1 MILEPIIRAKLAN
14 FKKTYECTLP
24 DDQAFER
31 FVNWVLLERHQP
43 SAFTSDPDLIEN
55 VCIGGD
61 NDTGIDGLCIKINGI
76 IIKSL
81 TEATELA
88 KSLNRINIDFIFIQ
102 SKNKNSFKQSEYN
115 QFLTGIKDFV
125 GPKQYQPQNKKLQ
138 EWQKIKNYL
147 MSDDCCSKWADNP
160 TLYVYYV
167 FLGDGV
173 GSQHIKASERR
184 FVDEIKQFNTYG
196 SINIENINSTKLKK
210 YCEENDNKYDAH
222 INVLETCSFF
232 GENEQ
237 ISGIDSNSTVAICR
251 ASELL
256 KLLVSEDGLLR
267 KGIFDDNV
275 RDFQGETSINNEIYE
290 TIKNTPSNFVLYNN
304 GITIV
309 CENII
314 TNGKNLVI
322 KNPRIVNGCQ
332 TCNVIYNSRLD
343 NQENLFTVKVVLK
356 IISTSDESII
366 NRVVRGTN
374 RQNIVQDEAFET
386 IREFHKNLEDF
397 FLAANQNYAMPL
409 PIYYE
414 RRSRQYENMKISE
427 TAKVRFSTLIRSFIS
442 TFLSEPHKSVS
453 HPATLQKDYKNR
465 IFIDNQSLLPYYTA
479 SQVNA
484 YIERAFRKGKLPDDI
499 KAFRPQLA
507 FLFCLNSNGFIP
519 NINNS
524 KQIDNYSE
532 CILNILKDNSVFES
546 KLDETIQMFR
556 NAKTKW
562 IEAKG
567 DEYRFGIKD
576 RPEFTDF
583 LKDFYR
589 KAVSLKTKPE
599 KNVLQNRGRVRCIR
613 QNINGQWFGFIE
625 TSGGDIYFNGQGL
638 ENYNF
643 PDLLNKDVL
652 YDIGSN
658 KYGLK
663 AINIKLVKT

>member
-1 MILEPIIRAKLAN
+1 MILEPIIKAKLAN
-14 FKKTYECTLP
+14 FKKMYECTLP

-31 FVNWVLLERHQP
+31 FANWVLLERHQP
-43 SAFTSDPDLIEN
+43 NAFTSDPDLIEN
-55 VCIGGD
+55 VSIGGD

-76 IIKSL
+76 LIKSL
-81 TEATELA
+81 IEAKELV
-88 KSLNRINIDFIFIQ
+88 KSQNRINIDFIFIQ
-102 SKNKNSFKQSEYN
+102 SKNKNSFKQNEYN

-138 EWQKIKNYL
+138 EWQKIKSYL

-167 FLGDGV
+167 FLGDGA
-173 GSQHIKASERR
+173 GSQHIKASEQR
-184 FVDEIKQFNTYG
+184 FIDEIKRLNTYG
-196 SINIENINSTKLKK
+196 SINIENINSIKFKK
-210 YCEENDNKYDAH
+210 YCDENENKYDAQ

-237 ISGIDSNSTVAICR
+237 ISGIDSNSTVAVCR

-256 KLLVSEDGLLR
+256 KLLISEDGLLR

-275 RDFQGETSINNEIYE
+275 RDFQGETSINNEIHE
-290 TIKNTPSNFVLYNN
+290 TIEKTPTNFVLYNN

-343 NQENLFTVKVVLK
+343 NQEKLSSVKVVLK

-366 NRVVRGTN
+366 NKVVRGTN

-397 FLAANQNYAMPL
+397 FLAANQSYTMPQ

-414 RRSRQYENMKISE
+414 RRSRQYENMKINE
-427 TAKVRFSTLIRSFIS
+427 TAKVRFSTLIRSFVSI
-442 TFLSEPHKSVS
+442 FLSEPHRSVS
-453 HPATLQKDYKNR
+453 HPATLQKDFKNR
-465 IFIDNQSLLPYYTA
+465 IFIDNQSLLPYYVA
-479 SQVNA
+479 AQVNA
-484 YIERAFRKGKLPDDI
+484 YIERAFRKDKLPNDV
-499 KAFRPQLA
+499 KAFKPQLA

-524 KQIDNYSE
+524 KQIDIYSE
-532 CILNILKDNSVFES
+532 QILNLLKQNSSFES

-556 NAKTKW
+556 SAKNRW
-562 IEAKG
+562 IEIKG
-567 DEYRFGIKD
+567 DDYRFGIKD
-576 RPEFTDF
+576 RSEFTEF
-583 LKDFYR
+583 LKDYYR
-589 KAVSLKTKPE
+589 NATSQNPKQE
-599 KNVLQNRGRVRCIR
+599 HRNLQNRGKVQRIK

-625 TSGGDIYFNGQGL
+625 TSDGDIYFNSQGL
-638 ENYNF
+638 EDYNF
-643 PDLLNKDVL
+643 TDLLNKDVL

-658 KYGLK
+658 KFGPK
-663 AINIKLVKT
+663 AINIKLI